1 MNTGEEL
8 ARDLQTQEFGRPLAL
23 GAVVQDAVKSGQL
36 VNLKEFLE
44 KEGSIYQKPGLASW
58 IPGPGDVLRWGLRQ
72 VGLLGE
78 GKEDKLVK
86 GSWVVVANVEVS
98 S

>member
-1 MNTGEEL
+1 M
-8 ARDLQTQEFGRPLAL
+8 
-23 GAVVQDAVKSGQL
+23 VQDAVKSGQL

-44 KEGSIYQKPGLASW
+44 KEGSIYQKPGLAGW